1 MISNSSKELL
11 DSLKPIVAY
20 KLNAVWH
27 VSYAE
32 VITFVLER
40 LYSSISYPVKE
51 FSIVNP
57 IKKPWSVS
65 FRVKKTSVVG
75 SKIKSTTIN

>member
-1 MISNSSKELL
+1 MISNSLKEQL
-11 DSLKPIVAY
+11 DSLKPFVKR
-20 KLNAVWH
+20 KLNAVCK

-40 LYSSISYPVKE
+40 LDSSVSYPVKE

-57 IKKPWSVS
+57 IKNPWSLS
-65 FRVKKTSVVG
+65 FSINKTSVVG
-75 SKIKSTTIN
+75 TKIKTTIK